1 MDNGSLASLA
11 YLALLLLALAGWF
24 IAQARRKPGQTAQH
38 AMIWGL
44 IFVAVIAGAGLWG
57 DIRRTVLPQ
66 QSIAAGSGQIIVP
79 RGPNGHYHLT
89 AIVNGTPL
97 RFVVDT
103 GATDVVLSTSD
114 AERVGIDLDTLVYS
128 GRARTANGEVRIAP
142 VRIDITLGDT
152 QARGLRAS
160 VNEGDLFQSL
170 LGMSY
175 LSRFSRV
182 EIARG
187 ELILTP

>member
-1 MDNGSLASLA
+1 M
-11 YLALLLLALAGWF
+11 
-24 IAQARRKPGQTAQH
+24 
-38 AMIWGL
+38 
-44 IFVAVIAGAGLWG
+44 
-57 DIRRTVLPQ
+57 
-66 QSIAAGSGQIIVP
+66 P

-160 VNEGDLFQSL
+160 VNEDDLFQSL

>member
-1 MDNGSLASLA
+1 M
-11 YLALLLLALAGWF
+11 
-24 IAQARRKPGQTAQH
+24 
-38 AMIWGL
+38 
-44 IFVAVIAGAGLWG
+44 
-57 DIRRTVLPQ
+57 
-66 QSIAAGSGQIIVP
+66 P

-152 QARGLRAS
+152 QALGLRAS